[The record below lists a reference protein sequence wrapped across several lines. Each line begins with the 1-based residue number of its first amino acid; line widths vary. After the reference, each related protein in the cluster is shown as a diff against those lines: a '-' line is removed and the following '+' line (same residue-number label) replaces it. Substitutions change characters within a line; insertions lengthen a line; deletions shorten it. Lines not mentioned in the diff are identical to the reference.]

1 MWYITIRQK
10 DSVLSIEHPEF
21 FYTKEDGSFGNKVGD
36 WSDVYDLDY
45 KNKDL
50 WDYQIDTLKM
60 WAEIVDGFRCD
71 VASIVPIEFWNRA
84 RSECAKVKKI

>member
-1 MWYITIRQK
+1 
-10 DSVLSIEHPEF
+10 
-21 FYTKEDGSFGNKVGD
+21 
-36 WSDVYDLDY
+36 
-45 KNKDL
+45 
-50 WDYQIDTLKM
+50 M

>member
-10 DSVLSIEHPEF
+10 ILCFPLNTRNF
-21 FYTKEDGSFGNKVGD
+21 LQKEDGSFGNKVGD